1 MRENVELKVITEAK
15 KKEID
20 DLRRRL
26 GEHESELESASEDA
40 RSLRRQL
47 QHARRELEDSCSR
60 VRDFE
65 RDRAELQ
72 AEVNRERM
80 EVDCRLMEA
89 AATIPTQEP
98 AQEIEAYIAHTVR
111 TVLFICRLHFTLCVQ

>member
-20 DLRRRL
+20 DLRRSLR
-26 GEHESELESASEDA
+26 EHEGELESASEDA

-47 QHARRELEDSCSR
+47 QHAWRELDDSCSR
-60 VRDFE
+60 MRDLE

-72 AEVNRERM
+72 AEVNWERM
-80 EVDCRLMEA
+80 EVDRRLVEA

-98 AQEIEAYIAHTVR
+98 AQEIEVYLAHTVN